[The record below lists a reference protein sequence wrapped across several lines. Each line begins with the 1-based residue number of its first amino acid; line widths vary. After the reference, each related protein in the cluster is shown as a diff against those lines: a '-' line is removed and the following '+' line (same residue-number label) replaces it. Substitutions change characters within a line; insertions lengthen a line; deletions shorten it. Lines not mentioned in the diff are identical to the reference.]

1 MRDYRF
7 DRYSLVR
14 TTEQSLFTSL
24 LRDFCSHLSRPEYL
38 PPYSFRKSS
47 STSLQNIPNTLP
59 VSLGNETSP
68 MWLITLARRFSL
80 TYASTLATSALF
92 HYRASSSLPS
102 GVMLFNLYP
111 FAPCD
116 CNWIP
121 YSLDNWIP
129 CSLDNW
135 IPYSLD
141 NWMPCSLDNWILC
154 SLDNWMP
161 CSLDNWMPCSY
172 DLRIPCSYD
181 IRIGILGHFLY

>member
-1 MRDYRF
+1 MDEPEMGREYTNQKVSLDSSFINLWHQRF
-7 DRYSLVR
+7 GD
-14 TTEQSLFTSL
+14 FPTSL
-24 LRDFCSHLSRPEYL
+24 EKRFGDFPT
-38 PPYSFRKSS
+38 F
-47 STSLQNIPNTLP
+47 
-59 VSLGNETSP
+59 
-68 MWLITLARRFSL
+68 
-80 TYASTLATSALF
+80 LF

-129 CSLDNW
+129 YSLDNWILYSLDNW
-135 IPYSLD
+135 IPY
-141 NWMPCSLDNWILC
+141 SLDNWILC

-161 CSLDNWMPCSY
+161 YSLDNWMPCSY

>member
-68 MWLITLARRFSL
+68 MWLITLARRFSF

-129 CSLDNW
+129 YSLDNW

-141 NWMPCSLDNWILC
+141 NWMPYSYNLRI
-154 SLDNWMP
+154 
-161 CSLDNWMPCSY
+161 PCSY

-181 IRIGILGHFLY
+181 LRIGIVMPLLYYVFCDFYCHYCHLWD